1 MPTEYGYVIIAIAL
15 FLMAICIG
23 VLIWYSDKIRDLFIK
38 IVKAAFENYFEDMV
52 NEFENGGDS
61 EDEGDRRSRS
71 RGAKRRS
78 RSRNKRP
85 SKRASRSRSR
95 ASRQKEK
102 SGRNK
107 SRQQTT
113 SLY

>member
-1 MPTEYGYVIIAIAL
+1 MTMPTEYGYVIIVIAL

-23 VLIWYSDKIRDLFIK
+23 VLICYSDKIRDLFIK

-61 EDEGDRRSRS
+61 EDEGDRRST
-71 RGAKRRS
+71 KRRS
-78 RSRNKRP
+78 QSR

-95 ASRQKEK
+95 ASRQKGK

-113 SLY
+113 SSY